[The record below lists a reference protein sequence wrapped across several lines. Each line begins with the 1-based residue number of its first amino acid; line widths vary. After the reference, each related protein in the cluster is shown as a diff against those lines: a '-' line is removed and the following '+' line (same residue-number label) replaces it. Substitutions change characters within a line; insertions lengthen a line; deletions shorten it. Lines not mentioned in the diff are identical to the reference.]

1 MGGAASIEALATGAL
16 EPVPDDDREEELLA
30 LDFPETPSEAS
41 GGARYDDL
49 LRLSRLPSFY
59 SFDYFCMIFVE
70 ERLYIPLQYRYL
82 VLLCHHLKGTTIQDK
97 FA

>member
-1 MGGAASIEALATGAL
+1 MIPRYMGGAASIEALATGAL

-41 GGARYDDL
+41 GGARYDDFQDSL
-49 LRLSRLPSFY
+49 VS
-59 SFDYFCMIFVE
+59 
-70 ERLYIPLQYRYL
+70 IPL
-82 VLLCHHLKGTTIQDK
+82 II